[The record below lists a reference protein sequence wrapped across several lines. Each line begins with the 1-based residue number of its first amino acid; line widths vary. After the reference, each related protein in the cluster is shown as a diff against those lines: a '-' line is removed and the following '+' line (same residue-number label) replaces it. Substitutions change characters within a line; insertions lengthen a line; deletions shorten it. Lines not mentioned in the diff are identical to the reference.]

1 MVKLQ
6 KPKNKGGRCILELFK
21 LSLPSRKK
29 SDSNGAV
36 VLDKGTQPNGKGDKR
51 VKKKQNLI
59 PYQFFESSNTFDSI
73 SSGPV
78 SPRKT
83 FDSANLLSVDRL
95 RSKTSKN
102 SNSFARHNKTP
113 LFKPHEKQLRNN
125 AISKFYPPP
134 LRLNAIELK
143 ISPRITGGES
153 SWSPSAETL
162 KNLETTPRLRLQS
175 CPKTTDLLTTRGGL
189 ISADSS
195 ELIFSEALKTK
206 KIILRNTPSQVN
218 KDSFPF
224 YSLKSQSLSSTGLRV
239 STIPPQSS
247 ISSAAKC
254 STSGMSKLK
263 DIELSSKFNSNSKT
277 SAVSTP
283 KPPNVLRIEVFPAS
297 VSSPESSSP
306 TSDYHSAQ
314 FSFDPATASRNNS
327 FNELDDLKCLS
338 NEEGDKDET
347 RQSFRFRDSSTT
359 FTNDLISELQKF
371 DAINALLEE
380 TRSKRTF
387 NNGLKA
393 T

>member
-1 MVKLQ
+1 M
-6 KPKNKGGRCILELFK
+6 KNNSEIM
-21 LSLPSRKK
+21 LSQSF
-29 SDSNGAV
+29 
-36 VLDKGTQPNGKGDKR
+36 
-51 VKKKQNLI
+51 I
-59 PYQFFESSNTFDSI
+59 PRRYGST
-73 SSGPV
+73 
-78 SPRKT
+78 
-83 FDSANLLSVDRL
+83 LSVDSSATHKSSSSPRL
-95 RSKTSKN
+95 RREAQVPAREINSALAAEKHKRAPSKSLVCN
-102 SNSFARHNKTP
+102 FEAAEPVDILEIRSNASFSDFFA
-113 LFKPHEKQLRNN
+113 Q
-125 AISKFYPPP
+125 AVYPCS
-134 LRLNAIELK
+134 LTQSELK